1 MGLMKPGEIPMEN
14 SPVATAPDTDPTQI
28 RLKRAQ
34 SLLRRIDKRCWDD
47 LRRRSAKQ
55 IANEFRDSSLVPFN
69 FINRFPRHLRPLIKE
84 QVAIAFEQRKSL
96 QYHRDGKRRDLSIET
111 KHCEDGIFRAWFSS
125 EYRGCANGD
134 YYLVISPTQ
143 AIYYERD

>member
-1 MGLMKPGEIPMEN
+1 MEILNTDCSE
-14 SPVATAPDTDPTQI
+14 TTPDTEPAQI
-28 RLKRAQ
+28 RLKRAH

-47 LRRRSAKQ
+47 IQRRSAEQ
-55 IANEFRDSSLVPFN
+55 IASEFRDSSLVPFN
-69 FINRFPRHLRPLIKE
+69 FINRFPRYLRPWIKE
-84 QVAIAFEQRKSL
+84 QMEQAFDQKRSL

-111 KHCEDGIFRAWFSS
+111 KPCEDGIFRAWYSS

>member
-1 MGLMKPGEIPMEN
+1 MEN
-14 SPVATAPDTDPTQI
+14 SHVAITPETDKTAI
-28 RLKRAQ
+28 RLKRAK
-34 SLLRRIDKRCWDD
+34 SLLRRIDSRCWDD
-47 LRRRSAKQ
+47 IRRRTPEQ
-55 IANEFRDSSLVPFN
+55 IASEFRDSSLVPFN
-69 FINRFPRHLRPLIKE
+69 FIYRFPRHLRCWIQE
-84 QVAIAFEQRKSL
+84 QVKDAFEQKKSY

-111 KHCEDGIFRAWFSS
+111 KLCEDGIFRAWFSS

>member
-1 MGLMKPGEIPMEN
+1 M
-14 SPVATAPDTDPTQI
+14 A
-28 RLKRAQ
+28 
-34 SLLRRIDKRCWDD
+34 
-47 LRRRSAKQ
+47 
-55 IANEFRDSSLVPFN
+55 
-69 FINRFPRHLRPLIKE
+69 
-84 QVAIAFEQRKSL
+84 AFDQKKSL

-111 KHCEDGIFRAWFSS
+111 KLCEDGIFRAWYSS

>member
-1 MGLMKPGEIPMEN
+1 MLETN
-14 SPVATAPDTDPTQI
+14 LPDTMVTDDQGALI
-28 RLKRAQ
+28 RLKRAR
-34 SLLRRIDKRCWDD
+34 SLLRRIDTRCWDD
-47 LRRRSAKQ
+47 IRKRSPEQ

-69 FINRFPRHLRPLIKE
+69 FIRRFPRHLQPWIKE
-84 QVAIAFEQRKSL
+84 QVAIAFEQKKVF

-111 KHCEDGIFRAWFSS
+111 KLCEDGIFRAWYSS